1 MQSQPNQTH
10 HGGTEMRLSESGKMT
25 TTLQEAF
32 EQYDR
37 TRSARIAGAATI
49 HAQSV
54 AVAMI
59 AYHINKANDNMSG
72 AR

>member
-1 MQSQPNQTH
+1 
-10 HGGTEMRLSESGKMT
+10 MRLSESGKMT

-59 AYHINKANDNMSG
+59 AYHINKANE
-72 AR
+72 A

>member
-1 MQSQPNQTH
+1 
-10 HGGTEMRLSESGKMT
+10 MRLSESGKMT

-59 AYHINKANDNMSG
+59 AYHINKANAPHQARRDSG
-72 AR
+72 VALNAVVGHSA